1 MKNLGRAIKQALRQ
15 RLTIIGI
22 VLSSFAIALFWGA
35 NIGAVYPF
43 VEVIIQNK
51 SMHDWARERIAD
63 SSAKCNQIEAKVKNL
78 NKNYRILKQKKIVL
92 R

>member
-15 RLTIIGI
+15 RFTIIGI
-22 VLSSFAIALFWGA
+22 ILSSIVVAFFWGA

-43 VEVIIQNK
+43 VEVVIQNK
-51 SMHDWARERIAD
+51 SMHDWARERITESKD
-63 SSAKCNQIEAKVKNL
+63 TCKEIDAKRL
-78 NKNYRILKQKKIVL
+78 NYVIRYFSI